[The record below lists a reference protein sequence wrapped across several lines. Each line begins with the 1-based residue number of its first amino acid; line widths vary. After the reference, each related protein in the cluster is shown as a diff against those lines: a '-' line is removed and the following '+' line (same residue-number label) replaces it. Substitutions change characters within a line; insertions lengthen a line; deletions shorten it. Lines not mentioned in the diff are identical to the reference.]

1 LDLKAWQKLSYN
13 GLPQYEHMPLT
24 VHHPNSP
31 FDLHNIGYDLF
42 AISDFNALRIVDD
55 AVSPLTNGRPVAT
68 KSVEWGEARLR
79 RSGIPALRDT
89 EEALDVS
96 TTTIGDYSPTSV
108 GNIKRM
114 DGVIQ
119 WIQNRA
125 TAIDSV
131 IARPFGLE
139 NTPGTVVVNKA
150 VDGTRW
156 WLWET
161 YRFASRLGGEL
172 VDEKLL
178 NSLED
183 GVDKNLNRFRLQP
196 AEVVVPG
203 GSQPN
208 ATPPAPAQEG
218 RPTTIPPPAPPAA
231 PPTVPATH
239 AGLSG
244 E

>member
-1 LDLKAWQKLSYN
+1 
-13 GLPQYEHMPLT
+13 
-24 VHHPNSP
+24 
-31 FDLHNIGYDLF
+31 
-42 AISDFNALRIVDD
+42 
-55 AVSPLTNGRPVAT
+55 
-68 KSVEWGEARLR
+68 
-79 RSGIPALRDT
+79 LRDT

-108 GNIKRM
+108 GNVKRM

-139 NTPGTVVVNKA
+139 NTPGTVVLNKA

-196 AEVVVPG
+196 AEVVAPG
-203 GSQPN
+203 GSQPI
-208 ATPPAPAQEG
+208 AAPPAPAQEG